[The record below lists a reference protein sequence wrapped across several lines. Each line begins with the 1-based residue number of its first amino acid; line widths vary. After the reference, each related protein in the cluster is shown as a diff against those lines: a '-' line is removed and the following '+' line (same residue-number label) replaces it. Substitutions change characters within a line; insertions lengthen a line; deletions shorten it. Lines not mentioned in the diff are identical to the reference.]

1 MLTLRTFVII
11 MQSWEVIFLNE
22 RLKQLRD
29 ALGLSQ
35 EDFGKRIG
43 SARNT
48 IANYELGRRKP
59 SKTILKAICRE
70 FRVNYFWLTEGELPM
85 FSGTPESVVDEI
97 AEDYNLDDLDKKI
110 IEKYLELPED
120 KRKAIKEYLKS
131 IFT

>member
-1 MLTLRTFVII
+1 M
-11 MQSWEVIFLNE
+11 NE

-48 IANYELGRRKP
+48 IANYELGPRKP
-59 SKTILKAICRE
+59 SKTTLKAICRE